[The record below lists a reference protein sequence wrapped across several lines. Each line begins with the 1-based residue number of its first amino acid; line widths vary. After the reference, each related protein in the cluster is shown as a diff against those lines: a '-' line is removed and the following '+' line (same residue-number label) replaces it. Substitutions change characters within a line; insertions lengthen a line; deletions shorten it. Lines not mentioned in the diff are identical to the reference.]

1 MEDQETPQEGL
12 YQKRIPIFTRS
23 VKGKFRTFKS
33 VVMYVAYLVYFVLPW
48 VPWNRTGAANQAV
61 LFDLVGRRFFIFNL
75 AIYPQDIFALSLLL
89 FLAAVILFFVTGLV
103 GRAFCGYFCFQTLW
117 TDAFIFIEQLIQGER
132 PARLRL
138 YKQKWNAEKIW
149 KIGVTHV
156 LWLALAF
163 WTSLTFVLY
172 FGYAPQLVANF
183 FNGTLVVAGYITVIA
198 LTTATYL
205 AAGWLREQVCMYM
218 CPYARF
224 QSVMYEPE
232 TLVVTYETARGEGE
246 KGRVAARQGLRTREE
261 RQEQGHGDCIDC
273 GLCVQVC
280 PAGIDIRK
288 GLQFP
293 CISCGLCIDACNGIM
308 DSMGY
313 PRGLIRYDSEVN
325 MKSRR
330 PGSPHLYWLSIKT
343 IGYGSFILLMGAYL
357 VYDLS
362 TRTEFEESVQQ
373 IRQPIFVT
381 LSDGEIRNRYQI
393 RVTNKTDHDQ
403 DYVISTS
410 GIPTQA
416 VEYDS
421 GSNEMKVRSGKSLMV
436 QASVKL
442 SPELAEKTEHFEFII
457 APKDKPG
464 EASKRKMR
472 FYSEHES
479 EHED

>member
-1 MEDQETPQEGL
+1 MEHQETPQEAL

-23 VKGKFRTFKS
+23 VKGKFRIFKS
-33 VVMYVAYLVYFVLPW
+33 VVMFVAYLVYFVLPW
-48 VPWNRTGAANQAV
+48 LPWNRLGAPNQAV

-117 TDAFIFIEQLIQGER
+117 TDAFIFIEQMIQGER
-132 PARLRL
+132 PARIRL
-138 YKQKWNAEKIW
+138 YKQAWNGEKIW
-149 KIGVTHV
+149 KIGLTHL
-156 LWLALAF
+156 LWLILSF
-163 WTSLTFVLY
+163 WTALSFVLY
-172 FGYAPQLVANF
+172 YGYAPQVMANF
-183 FNGTLVVAGYITVIA
+183 LNGTLALAGYITVLV
-198 LTTATYL
+198 LTIATYL
-205 AAGWLREQVCMYM
+205 AAAWLREQVCMYM

-224 QSVMYEPE
+224 QSVMYEPD
-232 TLVVTYETARGEGE
+232 TLIVTYETARGEGE
-246 KGRVAARQGLRTREE
+246 KGRATPLQGLRTRAE

-313 PRGLIRYDSEVN
+313 PRGLIRYDSEIN
-325 MKSRR
+325 MNSPQ
-330 PGSPHLYWLSIKT
+330 PGNPHLYWLSIKT
-343 IGYGSFILLMGAYL
+343 IGYGAFILLMSVFL
-357 VYDLS
+357 IYDLS

-373 IRQPIFVT
+373 IRQPLFVT
-381 LSDGEIRNRYQI
+381 LSNGEIRNRYQI

-403 DYVISTS
+403 NYVISTS
-410 GIPTQA
+410 GIPPQA

-421 GSNEMKVRSGKSLMV
+421 GSNEMRVRSGKSLMV
-436 QASVKL
+436 QVSAKL
-442 SPELAEKTEHFEFII
+442 TPSIAAETDHFEFII

-464 EASKRKMR
+464 QATKRKIR
-472 FYSEHES
+472 FYSKHET
-479 EHED
+479 